1 MDANELHDASP
12 DASLDPLLVIAAT
25 MYLMRCHSTHPC
37 PRLAGMIKRHLCEL
51 ASLDIPPL
59 LTTTRRQL
67 RGKWDALFAPVKHA
81 NLFASFAPGSTRTR

>member
-1 MDANELHDASP
+1 MDANDLHDASP

-25 MYLMRCHSTHPC
+25 MYLMRCHSTRPC

-59 LTTTRRQL
+59 LTTTCRQFC
-67 RGKWDALFAPVKHA
+67 GKWDALSALVERA
-81 NLFASFAPGSTRTR
+81 SIFASLAAGFVHTR